1 MGAALFCRHD
11 PVDAV
16 VSERTYLVLNPDI
29 HRRFLDLNSNLTRDV
44 LAGGQKGE
52 CIRLT
57 LDIYEEPEVMQRP
70 MELRG
75 QEIVLVMQ

>member
-1 MGAALFCRHD
+1 
-11 PVDAV
+11 
-16 VSERTYLVLNPDI
+16 LVLNPDI
-29 HRRFLDLNSNLTRDV
+29 DCRFLNLNRNLTRDV
-44 LAGGQKGE
+44 LAGGQEGE

-57 LDIYEEPEVMQRP
+57 LDIYEEPEVMQRL